1 MSTVGAPDRIRGR
14 AVEPTTLARRCTSIL
29 LTIALLA
36 IPGAAAEATE
46 VPDPEAEPPESL
58 VEYFQEFR
66 ETAGFPSSRD
76 LFVRSMTDASYSQ
89 DEFGVPLQLE
99 EADEI
104 HRRIEVQ
111 GMVDPSFVWS
121 DSLEGAAGT
130 YMDQGA
136 GGVPTF
142 LTTKDPHDIAD
153 LVAAHVPQG
162 IDYRITQVEF
172 STEQLRAAKAT
183 IIGDFDELRRTGVQA
198 RSVALDVIRNRALV
212 GVQALDAAA
221 EQILRSRYG
230 SIVSMREEPVR
241 NLDHSTY
248 PHDCDSRITCP
259 PLKGGIKIY
268 RTSDSG
274 AICTAGFIVKLAG
287 TSTLRVLTAGHCI
300 DLNGG
305 IGVGWSHHGVQFGT
319 AQTETW
325 GTGSDADAGLISVT
339 VQGADNLVYASAAND
354 IRAVEGYL
362 TNAEQDAGDYVCRSA
377 KATGYLCGT
386 ITVEDV
392 DRDVDGKMIEHQWEV
407 NFDASPG
414 DSGAS
419 YFMYFDAIG
428 IHSDSTD
435 AAPWRSW
442 YSPIGWV
449 KTKLSNYGVPIDLC
463 VSASC

>member
-1 MSTVGAPDRIRGR
+1 MPSQPHDPTARTVGGLTNPLRSAVVSTVGAPDRIRGR

-76 LFVRSMTDASYSQ
+76 LVVRSMTDASYSQ

-248 PHDCDSRITCP
+248 SPRLRFPYHLSAAQRRNQDLPHKRQRRN
-259 PLKGGIKIY
+259 LHGGIHRQASWDLYSAGAHCRALY
-268 RTSDSG
+268 RPQRRHRCGLVPPRCS
-274 AICTAGFIVKLAG
+274 IWHG
-287 TSTLRVLTAGHCI
+287 T
-300 DLNGG
+300 
-305 IGVGWSHHGVQFGT
+305 
-319 AQTETW
+319 
-325 GTGSDADAGLISVT
+325 
-339 VQGADNLVYASAAND
+339 
-354 IRAVEGYL
+354 
-362 TNAEQDAGDYVCRSA
+362 
-377 KATGYLCGT
+377 
-386 ITVEDV
+386 
-392 DRDVDGKMIEHQWEV
+392 DRDLGDGIRCRRGTDFSHCSRRGQ
-407 NFDASPG
+407 PRLR
-414 DSGAS
+414 
-419 YFMYFDAIG
+419 IG
-428 IHSDSTD
+428 
-435 AAPWRSW
+435 RE
-442 YSPIGWV
+442 
-449 KTKLSNYGVPIDLC
+449 
-463 VSASC
+463 